1 MRGSSEAAAA
11 DAEKARREARA
22 AAAAAAEVVVD
33 IIEVVDVEDEA
44 ICWLASRRAAAAR
57 ASEPRAM
64 LECYGREEETEE
76 EKRTEN
82 REDRNSC

>member
-44 ICWLASRRAAAAR
+44 ICWLASRRAAAVGWGR
-57 ASEPRAM
+57 ALFALPRRRRRA
-64 LECYGREEETEE
+64 LADASSPLHHR
-76 EKRTEN
+76 
-82 REDRNSC
+82 